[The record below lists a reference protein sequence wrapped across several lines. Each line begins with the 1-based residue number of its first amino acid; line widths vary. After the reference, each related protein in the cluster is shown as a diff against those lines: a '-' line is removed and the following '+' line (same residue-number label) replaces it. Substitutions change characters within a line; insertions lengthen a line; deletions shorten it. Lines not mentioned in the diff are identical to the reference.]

1 MDNTLTLKFKE
12 EGCDDESNIHSKKCN
27 KLLLKKELLERNHL
41 KENPDENISL
51 YPDLNDPNFNI
62 KIASRKEFNDY
73 KYDGALHDIKTRAE
87 ELSNVPFELAPHQ
100 MFIKNYLSFQTP
112 YNSLLLFHQLGT
124 GKTCSAI
131 GVTEEMRNY
140 LKDVGIT
147 KRIII
152 VASPNVQENFKLQLF
167 DERKLKQVNGLWKM
181 DGCLGDK
188 FIREI
193 NPTNVKDI
201 PKEKIISQIKS
212 LIDKSYLFRGY
223 EGFSNFINK
232 VSDVENPN
240 ITQDQVIRNL
250 KNEFSN
256 RLIVIDEV
264 HNIRTTQDNAN
275 KKIAE
280 QLLKIVKHVENIRLL
295 LLSATPMYNSVREIV
310 WLLNLMNI
318 NDRRG
323 KVDIKDIFDNKGN
336 FKKNGEELLRRKTT
350 GYVSYV
356 RGENPYTFPFR
367 IYPNIFS
374 PVHSFLKNNY
384 PSYQMNGKYIPSKE
398 RIQSLK
404 KTIYLSDISHYQNQV
419 YKIMINKIKQ
429 QILNSQQQGQQG
441 ERAETMFEKLDS
453 FNYTVL
459 QYPLESLIMTYPL
472 EGVDEYVSKLDE
484 IRKEKPEVED
494 LSDKSE
500 ENDDEEM
507 ILPGGFEEDE
517 INFDLKD
524 DIQSS
529 QQFSP
534 KRKRCPNGSRFN
546 KEKEECVTI
555 QLKNSESENNFNDNE
570 PEFTPKAEI
579 LVNIEDEPEVM
590 VELTNRPSSEAS
602 IQSEEYDELQKGG
615 EESDEE
621 TENNYLDTSS
631 LTGKKGLNRV
641 MNFVDTMN
649 PPLKGKFSYKSTTKY
664 GKIFSPEEIGKYST
678 KIKAVS
684 DSIMNSK
691 GIILIYSQWLD
702 SGLIPMA
709 LALEELGFTRANG
722 SCLFETPPSEP
733 IDSLTLKQK
742 EENQGSGFTQAK
754 YALISGDVR
763 LSPNNNEEI
772 KLLTNSNNLNGK
784 NVKVVLISKAAS
796 EGIDLKNIRQVHIL
810 EPWYTMS
817 RIEQIIGRAVRSFS
831 HQNLPF
837 EDRNVEIFLH
847 GTILKDKESEAADLY
862 IYRLAEYKARQIG
875 EVTRILKESAVDCL
889 LNTEQNNFT
898 EEQMNMKIQ
907 QRLSDGRILESFKV
921 GDMPYSSMCDY
932 MENCSIKCV
941 PEKSIND
948 NDINHSTYDEGFISI
963 NSEKIV
969 QKIKNLMKEEF
980 FYKKSDLMAKIN
992 HPRVYP
998 HVEIYSALTH
1008 LISDVTEIL
1017 VDKYNRQ
1024 GKLINI
1030 GEYYL
1035 FQPLELTNKNAS
1047 IFDRSVPIDYKP
1059 SSIKLISSKNNDKIP
1074 KEFSNQDESNFSLK
1088 DKTSNKQEI
1097 VEESVSENGKK
1108 IVNEIKENYETM
1120 LEFVEQQNIPRNEK
1134 NYYKHMGISLKKIKD
1149 LLKIDPTLL
1158 YIYVIEHAIE
1168 TLPYDKKLQL
1178 LNYVTNLN
1186 TVEPNTLDFKIKVYF
1201 DKYIIIEKYLT
1212 SIVLYENNNRHV
1224 LIYDK
1229 RNGLW
1234 KDAEPE
1240 DVRDLSKAI
1249 SEKYTVNTGRF
1260 NKYLGL
1266 IANQVFKL
1274 KDSTNSRSHGT
1285 TCQQTTK
1292 SKNLV
1297 VLNNLVEADVF
1308 TKESIK
1314 PLTDIGVCCI
1324 QEILLRYFNDS
1335 KPEKIWFVNEDTAK
1349 MYNL

>member
-12 EGCDDESNIHSKKCN
+12 EDCNDETKLYSKKCN
-27 KLLLKKELLERNHL
+27 KLLLKKELLERDYL
-41 KENPDENISL
+41 EENPEENLSL
-51 YPDLNDPNFNI
+51 YPDLNDPNFNV

-73 KYDGALHDIKTRAE
+73 QYDGELHDIKTRAE

-131 GVTEEMRNY
+131 GVTEEMRTY

-167 DERKLKQVNGLWKM
+167 DERKLTQVNGLWKM
-181 DGCLGDK
+181 DGCIGDK

-232 VSDVENPN
+232 ASGIENPN
-240 ITQDQVIRNL
+240 ITEAQVIRNL
-250 KNEFSN
+250 KTEFSN

-275 KKIAE
+275 KKIAD
-280 QLLKIVKHVENIRLL
+280 QLMKMVKHVENIRLL
-295 LLSATPMYNSVREIV
+295 LLSATPMYNSVREII
-310 WLLNLMNI
+310 WLLNLMNM
-318 NDRRG
+318 NDKRAR
-323 KVDIKDIFDNKGN
+323 VDIKEIFDNKGN
-336 FKKNGEELLRRKTT
+336 FKTNGEDLLRRKTT
-350 GYVSYV
+350 GYISYV

-367 IYPNIFS
+367 VYPDIFN
-374 PVHSFLKNNY
+374 PVHSFLKQTY

-404 KTIYLSDISHYQNQV
+404 KTIFLSDISMYQSYV
-419 YKIMINKIKQ
+419 YKIMLNKIQKQ
-429 QILNSQQQGQQG
+429 LASQQQGQQG
-441 ERAETMFEKLDS
+441 ERGEVMFEKLDS
-453 FNYTVL
+453 FNYTLL

-472 EGVDEYVSKLDE
+472 EGVVEFAQRIDD
-484 IRKEKPEVED
+484 IRKDKPEI
-494 LSDKSE
+494 E
-500 ENDDEEM
+500 ENLETDDEEDNN
-507 ILPGGFEEDE
+507 LPSGFDEEE
-517 INFDLKD
+517 INFELKEEFQD
-524 DIQSS
+524 QK
-529 QQFSP
+529 QLSP

-546 KEKEECVTI
+546 KKIEECVTI
-555 QLKNSESENNFNDNE
+555 KTDSNE
-570 PEFTPKAEI
+570 EIEEIDEEKFSPKPEI
-579 LVNIEDEPEVM
+579 LVNVEDEPEVN

-602 IQSEEYDELQKGG
+602 IRSEEYDELQKGG

-621 TENNYLDTSS
+621 QDGFYLDTSS

-641 MNFVDTMN
+641 MNYVDSMN
-649 PPLKGKFSYKSTTKY
+649 PPTKGKFSYKSTTKF
-664 GKIFSPEEIGKYST
+664 GRIFSSGEIGKYST

-684 DSIMNSK
+684 ESILNSD

-722 SCLFETPPSEP
+722 SPLFETPQTEP
-733 IDSLTLKQK
+733 IDSLTLEPKN
-742 EENQGSGFTQAK
+742 ENQETGFVQAK
-754 YALISGDVR
+754 YALISGDSR
-763 LSPNNNEEI
+763 ISPNNTEEI
-772 KLLTNSNNLNGK
+772 KMLTNDNNFNGK
-784 NVKVVLISKAAS
+784 QVKVVLISKAAS

-831 HQNLPF
+831 HQKLPF
-837 EDRNVEIFLH
+837 EERNVEIFLH

-862 IYRLAEYKARQIG
+862 IYRLAEYKAGQIG
-875 EVTRILKESAVDCL
+875 EVTRILKESAIDCL
-889 LNTEQNNFT
+889 LNTQQNNFT
-898 EEQMNMKIQ
+898 QEQMNVKIKQ
-907 QRLSDGRILESFKV
+907 KLSDGRVLDSFRV
-921 GDMPYSSMCDY
+921 GDMPYSAMCDY
-932 MENCSIKCV
+932 MKNCAVKCV
-941 PEKSIND
+941 PEKSIVD
-948 NDINHSTYDEGFISI
+948 VDINNSTYSEGFITM
-963 NSEKIV
+963 NSEKII

-980 FYKKSDLMAKIN
+980 FYKKSDLMAKLN
-992 HPRVYP
+992 YPKAYP

-1008 LISDVTEIL
+1008 LISDVTEIIT
-1017 VDKYNRQ
+1017 DKYNRQ
-1024 GKLINI
+1024 GRLINI

-1047 IFDRSVPIDYKP
+1047 VFDRSVPVDYKP
-1059 SSIKLISSKNNDKIP
+1059 SDIKLISSKPNNKIP
-1074 KEFSNQDESNFSLK
+1074 VESLNEEENEVSLK
-1088 DKTSNKQEI
+1088 VKTSKTDEILNKIELGKSIVKEI
-1097 VEESVSENGKK
+1097 EEDYA
-1108 IVNEIKENYETM
+1108 IT
-1120 LEFVEQQNIPRNEK
+1120 LEYLKGQTIPRNEK
-1134 NYYKHMGISLKKIKD
+1134 DYYKHMGFALQKIYQILQIESNK
-1149 LLKIDPTLL
+1149 LL
-1158 YIYVIEHAIE
+1158 IYVLYHAIE
-1168 TLPYDKKLQL
+1168 TLPYEKKIQL
-1178 LNYVTNLN
+1178 LNYVTNLETN
-1186 TVEPNTLDFKIKVYF
+1186 DKDSVDYKIKLYF
-1201 DKYIIIEKYLT
+1201 DTFLIMEKYLT
-1212 SIVLYENNNRHV
+1212 AIILYEGKKRHI
-1224 LIYDK
+1224 LIFNK
-1229 RNGLW
+1229 RTKEW

-1240 DVRDLSKAI
+1240 DERDLTKAI
-1249 SEKYTVNTGRF
+1249 TEKYTVNTTRF

-1266 IANQVFKL
+1266 IADQVFKL
-1274 KDSTNSRSHGT
+1274 KDSDNKRSHGT

-1292 SKNLV
+1292 SKNLII
-1297 VLNNLVEADVF
+1297 LNKLVDAELF

-1324 QEILLRYFNDS
+1324 QEILLRYFNDV
-1335 KPEKIWFVNEDTAK
+1335 KPEKIWFVNGDTAQ